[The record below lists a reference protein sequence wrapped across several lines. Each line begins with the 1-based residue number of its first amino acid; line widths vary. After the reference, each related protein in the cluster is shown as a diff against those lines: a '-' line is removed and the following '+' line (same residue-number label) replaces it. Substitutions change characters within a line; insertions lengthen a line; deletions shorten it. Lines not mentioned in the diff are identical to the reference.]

1 MIYVMLAVTLLLAA
15 AVFGLVKKLREKN
28 QMLEQ
33 QMKDRKKMQEQV
45 QLEYDEIWNIANRIH
60 LYAALSEEEA
70 RSEKLKEKQ
79 REIMK
84 QAEVLLCERKR

>member
-1 MIYVMLAVTLLLAA
+1 MIYAMLVVMLLLAA
-15 AVFGLVKKLREKN
+15 AVFGLVKKLKEKN

-33 QMKDRKKMQEQV
+33 QMKDKKKMQEQI
-45 QLEYDEIWNIANRIH
+45 QREYDEIWNIANCIH

-70 RSEKLKEKQ
+70 RTEELKEKQ

-84 QAEVLLCERKR
+84 QAEILLCERKR

>member
-33 QMKDRKKMQEQV
+33 QMKDRKKMQRNRFS
-45 QLEYDEIWNIANRIH
+45 WNMMKSGTLQIAFICMQ
-60 LYAALSEEEA
+60 
-70 RSEKLKEKQ
+70 RSL
-79 REIMK
+79 
-84 QAEVLLCERKR
+84 RKRHDLRN